1 MNTTYILP
9 EDVLNRQAQPKEIFS
24 YLKKIYEDMMPF
36 DRLIGVKIES
46 LDFDDICVRVDM
58 KPEFVGNFVKGI
70 LHGGVIS
77 SVLDLTGGLV
87 ASVGVLKRSDGETVG
102 QVLDRFTRMG
112 TIDLRVDY
120 LRAGIGEYFLTKGSI
135 LRIGN
140 KVAVVRTEFKN
151 EKSVL
156 IAAGTSSYV
165 VG

>member
-1 MNTTYILP
+1 MNATYALP
-9 EDVLNRQAQPKEIFS
+9 EEILNKQAKPEEIFS

-36 DRLIGVKIES
+36 DRVLGVKIDA
-46 LDFDDICVRVDM
+46 LDFDEVCVRVDM
-58 KPEFVGNFVKGI
+58 KPEFIGNFAKGI
-70 LHGGVIS
+70 LHGGVVS
-77 SVLDLTGGLV
+77 SVLDLTGGLI

-120 LRAGIGEYFLTKGSI
+120 LRSGVGQYFLARGSI
-135 LRIGN
+135 LRIGS

-151 EKSVL
+151 EKAVL

>member
-1 MNTTYILP
+1 MRVGDLP
-9 EDVLNRQAQPKEIFS
+9 ENLRKKPAEPAEMFS
-24 YLKKIYEDMMPF
+24 YLKRLYEDLMPF
-36 DRLIGVKIES
+36 DRFLGVRVAS

-58 KPEFVGNFVKGI
+58 KPEFVGNFVKNI

-77 SVLDLTGGLV
+77 SILDLTGGLV
-87 ASVGVLKRSDGETVG
+87 ASVGIVKRMQGESTEKI
-102 QVLDRFTRMG
+102 LDRFTRMG

-120 LRAGIGEYFLTKGSI
+120 LRAGKGEHFLTSGST
-135 LRIGN
+135 LRIGSR
-140 KVAVVRTEFKN
+140 VAVVRTEFRN